1 MTRTKAREVLMQL
14 CYIMEAQCDF
24 SLNTKDV
31 FFQDFNIKEDG
42 FMEVVYTVLIEK
54 IDEMNNLLNSASEN
68 WSISRI
74 NKVDLAVLRVSLSE
88 LLSDLKTPEKVVIN
102 EAVNLAKKYGSDDSG
117 RFVNGVL
124 GGIVK
129 KLRVE

>member
-14 CYIMEAQCDF
+14 CYIMEAQGDF

-31 FFQDFNIKEDG
+31 FFKDFDIKEDG
-42 FMEVVYTVLIEK
+42 FMKVVYTALIEK
-54 IDEMNNLLNSASEN
+54 INDINNLLNSTSQN
-68 WSISRI
+68 WTVSRI

-88 LLSDLKTPEKVVIN
+88 FMSDLKTPEKVIIN
-102 EAVNLAKKYGSDDSG
+102 EAVNLAKKYGTDDSG
-117 RFVNGVL
+117 KFVNGVL

>member
-14 CYIMEAQCDF
+14 CYIMEAQSDF
-24 SLNTKDV
+24 SLNTKDI
-31 FFQDFNIKEDG
+31 FFRDFNIKEDG

>member
-1 MTRTKAREVLMQL
+1 MQ
-14 CYIMEAQCDF
+14 A
-24 SLNTKDV
+24 
-31 FFQDFNIKEDG
+31 
-42 FMEVVYTVLIEK
+42 
-54 IDEMNNLLNSASEN
+54 EN

-129 KLRVE
+129 KLRAE